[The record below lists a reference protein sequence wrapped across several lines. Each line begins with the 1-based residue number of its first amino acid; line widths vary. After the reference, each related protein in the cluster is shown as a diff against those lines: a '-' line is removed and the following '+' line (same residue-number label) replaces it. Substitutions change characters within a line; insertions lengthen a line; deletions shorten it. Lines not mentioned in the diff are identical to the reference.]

1 MADDLNTMLRQRV
14 AYDDVALRAQPDPRV
29 LLASIV
35 HDFNALLPPIVSVLE
50 EMQGRGTGT
59 ARQLKKIDGALYC
72 AFRAKTLARQLVDF
86 ASSRLVKLVAVDVGR
101 LLERLEAPLASLLSM
116 NIRLDVDI
124 ADDLPKAF
132 IDQQLIE
139 RALLN
144 LVLNA
149 RDAMPA
155 GGRLTMAAAP
165 DYRSGSRG
173 GGPMIRLTIADS
185 GVGMDE
191 ATLKMAGEPHFSTK
205 TNGTGLGLVAGHGMP
220 GRRPVDRQRA
230 SSRHH
235 SRFVAAHNVTS
246 LRRVVLSGYQC
257 KGDAQ

>member
-1 MADDLNTMLRQRV
+1 MADDLNVMPRQRV
-14 AYDDVALRAQPDPRV
+14 ARDNIVLPAAPDPRV

-35 HDFNALLPPIVSVLE
+35 HDFNALLTPIVSVLE

-59 ARQLKKIDGALYC
+59 ARQLKKIDGAIYC
-72 AFRAKTLARQLVDF
+72 AFRAKTLARQLLDF
-86 ASSRLVKLVAVDVGR
+86 ASPRPVKLAAVDIGR

-116 NIRLDVDI
+116 NVRLDVDV

-132 IDQQLIE
+132 IDRQLIE

-155 GGRLTMAAAP
+155 GGRVTIAVAQ
-165 DYRSGSRG
+165 DDWSGSRG
-173 GGPMIRLTIADS
+173 ASPMIRLTIADS

-205 TNGTGLGLVAGHGMP
+205 ASGTGLGLATVRQLMERQGGGLSIASTPHRGTTVDLWL
-220 GRRPVDRQRA
+220 PVMSPVFA
-230 SSRHH
+230 E
-235 SRFVAAHNVTS
+235 
-246 LRRVVLSGYQC
+246 
-257 KGDAQ
+257 